1 MQYATSAQLD
11 KIIPALNEFQ
21 KLNLKVAKD
30 VDNDFFRS
38 KYADLASILDV
49 VQKPLADNGLV
60 VVQAPM
66 QDHKLC
72 TTLYHTSGQFM
83 QSVMDCVP
91 TQVLLAKK
99 TQDNDAIF
107 GINPQQNGS
116 AITYARRYMLCAM
129 LSLNVGGDDD
139 DGNAASNNQQ
149 QSKPA
154 DSKQAAKKSE
164 TKPASKASLPGTES
178 ERVEQY
184 RAKIVAE
191 PVSTMDQL
199 QKFESAVLKNLQ
211 LQSIT
216 PDSASHLMRDL
227 IIHASKSMPK
237 DTLAQT
243 LGAKALDMRTKKVLM
258 EADYTEIVTAFEKA
272 LNEPAN

>member
-1 MQYATSAQLD
+1 MQYETSSELD
-11 KIIPALNEFQ
+11 KILPALNEFQ

-49 VQKPLADNGLV
+49 VQKPLAECGVV

-66 QDHKLC
+66 EGHKLC
-72 TTLYHTSGQFM
+72 TTLYHTSGQFVR
-83 QSVMDCVP
+83 STMDCVP

-99 TQDNDAIF
+99 TQDNDAVF

-116 AITYARRYMLCAM
+116 AITYARRYMLTAM

-139 DGNAASNNQQ
+139 DGNAASNNQTSREQ
-149 QSKPA
+149 AKPAAKKQDSKPA
-154 DSKQAAKKSE
+154 NLPSSE
-164 TKPASKASLPGTES
+164 A
-178 ERVEQY
+178 ERVTQY

-211 LQSIT
+211 LKSLT
-216 PDSASHLMRDL
+216 PESASHLLRDL
-227 IIHASKSMPK
+227 IIHASKSMPVE
-237 DTLAQT
+237 TLAQT

-258 EADYTEIVTAFEKA
+258 EADYTEIVSTFEKA
-272 LNEPAN
+272 LNEPSN